1 MNTNA
6 YPEAFEDY
14 WRISRNYGSWDERD
28 FVFIK
33 RMLYN
38 AWCAGRRYEK
48 RRKEVKQ

>member
-1 MNTNA
+1 MNINA
-6 YPEAFEDY
+6 YPEAFENY
-14 WRISRNYGSWDERD
+14 WRVSRNYGTWGERD

-48 RRKEVKQ
+48 RCKEAKQ